1 MRTEF
6 SVNPKSLKYIAEK
19 PTQCN
24 PFTPTE
30 DLIKNFPL
38 LNTKDEKT
46 QEITK
51 QLRSTVANIELDPRE
66 KHKRPQSTSME
77 IGWFHG
83 IPKFE
88 ITQAEIDTS
97 IETNTNTFNKD
108 NTSSTDVDDDDDEE
122 ESQSL
127 AVHTKKR
134 WHYPLGQSSITKFAQ
149 HYTLTMGHNPFKRK
163 AQSNQK

>member
-1 MRTEF
+1 MQQIRTEF

-19 PTQCN
+19 PTQAN
-24 PFTPTE
+24 PFTSTE

-46 QEITK
+46 REITQ
-51 QLRSTVANIELDPRE
+51 QLRSTVANLELDPRQ

-83 IPKFE
+83 IPQFE
-88 ITQAEIDTS
+88 ITQASIDDTIDQDNNATNDENDENDIS
-97 IETNTNTFNKD
+97 ID
-108 NTSSTDVDDDDDEE
+108 N
-122 ESQSL
+122 ESESL

-163 AQSNQK
+163 EKTNAK